1 MEFSKFNKLVK
12 VIPSFKWTPVEGADP
27 FVILEHE
34 GETYVRFP
42 KWDPSG
48 ESLHEELELQVKDEV
63 RIVKELHRS
72 RKCRIARVEFQ
83 KIG

>member
-1 MEFSKFNKLVK
+1 MEFSKFNQLIK
-12 VIPSFKWTPVEGADP
+12 VIPCVKWIPVEGADP

-34 GETYVRFP
+34 GSAYVRFP

-48 ESLHEELELQVKDEV
+48 ESLHEEVELLEGK
-63 RIVKELHRS
+63 IVKEIHRS
-72 RKCRIARVEFQ
+72 RKCRIARIEFQ